1 MIIGLIHHDQLDYNL
16 KNIKENSI
24 AISGKGFKHKYN
36 VEEVN
41 N

>member
-1 MIIGLIHHDQLDYNL
+1 MIIGLIEHDQLDYSL
-16 KNIKENSI
+16 KNIKDHSF